1 MAATIRLSQQHSCSL
16 DHLVGERE
24 QLVHVLLTELCL
36 DTQCDSQK
44 VPADISSR
52 RSEIAALCSQCWRP
66 HATGPGERLHDCR
79 YESRPPVC
87 PSRPA
92 PAPCLRLTHRRGRR
106 DGGPSYLQLKK
117 LQEGLFRV

>member
-36 DTQCDSQK
+36 DTQSDSQK

-52 RSEIAALCSQCWRP
+52 RSEIAALCSQWEPRVSLTKFSDHRHLLLRGDETLNLPLGEPDLFHRGHTLRP
-66 HATGPGERLHDCR
+66 LRARCER
-79 YESRPPVC
+79 
-87 PSRPA
+87 
-92 PAPCLRLTHRRGRR
+92 PC
-106 DGGPSYLQLKK
+106 
-117 LQEGLFRV
+117 